1 MQMST
6 NSGPYHF
13 NDPDHLLIG
22 RGVLSQQEEATQ
34 FALWAIS
41 KAPLMITANLTTLS
55 FASQTILSNEM
66 LIAVNQDRLGQ
77 QANCTYNCDY
87 NTASTDTIQSFQA
100 QIEEADTG
108 GAYVVVVA
116 VNWDDELPH
125 DLSYDL
131 QANGI
136 SFYPWDNCEVV
147 DLYDGTTK
155 KTNGGIQAWGTIAA
169 HGNLAKKVKCLPF

>member
-1 MQMST
+1 MNT

-13 NDPDHLLIG
+13 NDPDHLLVG
-22 RGVLSQQEEATQ
+22 RNILTQEEEQTQ

-55 FASQTILSNEM
+55 FAAQTILSNEM
-66 LIAVNQDRLGQ
+66 LINVNQDKLGQ

-100 QIEEADTG
+100 QIEEDDTS

-116 VNWDDELPH
+116 VNWDDEQPASLA
-125 DLSYDL
+125 YDL
-131 QANGI
+131 QKNGI

-147 DLYDGTTK
+147 DLYTGAVTK
-155 KTNGGIQAWGTIAA
+155 ANGGIQDWGTIVS
-169 HGNLAKKVKCLPF
+169 HGNIAKKVKCLPF